1 MATKEQNL
9 ESLNSAVST
18 LDQIA
23 TNYSTP
29 KNIRKNITDIIE
41 ELKSEEYSVSVRA
54 ANTISSLDDVTQ
66 DPNMPSYVRTS
77 LWPVSYTHLTL
88 PTKA

>member
-9 ESLNSAVST
+9 ESLNNAMST
-18 LDQIA
+18 LTQIA
-23 TNYSTP
+23 TNLSTP
-29 KNIRKNITDIIE
+29 KNIRKNVMDIIE
-41 ELKSEEYSVSVRA
+41 ELKSDEYSVSVRA

-77 LWPVSYTHLTL
+77 LWQAVSMLESIRE
-88 PTKA
+88 

>member
-9 ESLNSAVST
+9 EFLNNALST

-23 TNYSTP
+23 TNPSTP
-29 KNIRKNITDIIE
+29 KNIRKDIAGITE
-41 ELKSEEYSVSVRA
+41 ELKSDEYSISVRA

-77 LWPVSYTHLTL
+77 LWQAVSTL
-88 PTKA
+88 ESIRE

>member
-9 ESLNSAVST
+9 EFFNSAMST
-18 LDQIA
+18 LSQIA
-23 TNYSTP
+23 TNPSTP

-41 ELKSEEYSVSVRA
+41 ELKSEQYPVSVRA

-66 DPNMPSYVRTS
+66 DPNLPSYVRTS
-77 LWPVSYTHLTL
+77 LWQAVSTL
-88 PTKA
+88 ESIRE